1 LALNSNLIHVFSET
15 KMEPASLVIQ
25 TIMSTTESAQNAQIN
40 LQKKMAARV
49 AIKTSALNVNKVSL

>member
-1 LALNSNLIHVFSET
+1 
-15 KMEPASLVIQ
+15 MEPASLVIQ

-49 AIKTSALNVNKVSL
+49 AIKTSAFNVNKVSL